1 MSRRKRRQLMP
12 LEYPPELAS
21 GARTG
26 GKFAFPSQGT
36 MAIWA
41 GRPPILSVGDDYE
54 PAALAISC
62 VGGTTPGGSVTIEF
76 EGANAWGGS
85 TKREFQIG
93 GGISCL
99 LQAGSFAMV
108 NCKAVTP
115 LMAGQEIYFSWIN
128 DPVNKSDLYFY
139 QNVPNL
145 TDIDTP
151 EGCTHI
157 IPENACNIV
166 FRLGQFGTTFTQA
179 ALAGQEVPAIWG
191 AFQTN
196 VPGNF
201 IFRLRGV

>member
-1 MSRRKRRQLMP
+1 MP

-21 GARTG
+21 GARLG
-26 GKFAFPSQGT
+26 GKFAFPNNGT

-41 GRPPILSVGDDYE
+41 GRPPILSIGDDYE

-62 VGGTTPGGSVTIEF
+62 VGGATPGGSVTIEF

-85 TKREFQIG
+85 TRRVFQIG

-128 DPVNKSDLYFY
+128 DPVNKSDLYSY
-139 QNVPNL
+139 QLVTPGEAAAL
-145 TDIDTP
+145 TPFDTP

-157 IPENACNIV
+157 IPESACNIV
-166 FRLGQFGTTFTQA
+166 FQLNQFTTTFTQA
-179 ALAGQEVPAIWG
+179 ALAGQEIPATWG
-191 AFQTN
+191 AFTTN
-196 VPGNF
+196 VAGNI